1 MDELFPGQ
9 RAETAGLAVTVTAR
23 GRRALTLQT
32 GPGGE
37 RLLYVMLTDADLQPV
52 MSFSPSVSEEQDGT
66 WRFQL
71 TPQGVAAHADVLVA
85 GDLDRKEYPFR
96 LELK

>member
-1 MDELFPGQ
+1 
-9 RAETAGLAVTVTAR
+9 
-23 GRRALTLQT
+23 LTLQT

-37 RLLYVMLTDADLQPV
+37 RLLYVRLTDVDGQPV

-71 TPQGVAAHADVLVA
+71 SPQGVAGHADVLVA

-96 LELK
+96 LEPK